1 MNEQSEESNDSS
13 IQANSK
19 NNYKYDN
26 YGFILVNSIE
36 DLLYDKFNCYMENY
50 INIKNSEKNKNKLY
64 INKNQNLT
72 SKISKRNKIDLNLPK
87 NKDKKKK
94 FINKYSIKDK
104 NEYNNS
110 NKYIEEYS
118 SGKNEEEFTFCENDT
133 KNKNSIK
140 IIKNKESINNSE
152 ENNNEDF
159 FYNLPIVSP
168 CLISKILRYN
178 DYNKNNKSQK
188 SKRVVIIKKCNLEN
202 KFNEQNDKI
211 LKLPKSNICYFKR
224 KYRIINIINNL
235 LLQNKINKNSFGSK
249 EINNY
254 KNNKKVDIITQKLKS
269 YKRNNSKKNKL
280 LPIKNKLINK
290 SFLIKN
296 KAIKIEKE
304 KEEKNK
310 ENISLNK
317 TKLILDKLNKNSHI
331 KKNSEGYHISVKT
344 KFKKN
349 QMLNNTNKILNY
361 NIYKKNNIYPPIK
374 KKLSDEN
381 SKNKSISYIN
391 DKDISF
397 YNNDETIFFPAINS
411 YFH

>member
-50 INIKNSEKNKNKLY
+50 INIKNSEKNKIY
-64 INKNQNLT
+64 INKNRNLKN
-72 SKISKRNKIDLNLPK
+72 KIITRNKINLNQSK

-152 ENNNEDF
+152 ENNNEEF

-178 DYNKNNKSQK
+178 DYNKNNKSHK
-188 SKRVVIIKKCNLEN
+188 SKRVVMIKKCNLEI

-224 KYRIINIINNL
+224 KYRIINISNNI

-254 KNNKKVDIITQKLKS
+254 KNNKKVDII
-269 YKRNNSKKNKL
+269 
-280 LPIKNKLINK
+280 
-290 SFLIKN
+290 
-296 KAIKIEKE
+296 KIEKE

-310 ENISLNK
+310 ENIPLNK
-317 TKLILDKLNKNSHI
+317 TKIILDKLNKNTQI
-331 KKNSEGYHISVKT
+331 KKNSEGYHVSVRT

-374 KKLSDEN
+374 KLSDES

-391 DKDISF
+391 DKDINN

>member
-64 INKNQNLT
+64 INKNRNLT
-72 SKISKRNKIDLNLPK
+72 SKISTRNKINLNLSK

-152 ENNNEDF
+152 ENNNEEF

-178 DYNKNNKSQK
+178 DYNKNNKSHK
-188 SKRVVIIKKCNLEN
+188 SKRVVMIKKCNLEI

-224 KYRIINIINNL
+224 KYRIINISNNI

-290 SFLIKN
+290 SFLIKS
-296 KAIKIEKE
+296 KPIKIEKE

-317 TKLILDKLNKNSHI
+317 TKIILDKLNKNTQI
-331 KKNSEGYHISVKT
+331 KKNSEGYHVSVRT

-374 KKLSDEN
+374 KLSDES

-391 DKDISF
+391 DKDINN